1 MRIPRWTILV
11 LAPVLLAAATVPAR
25 AGEPGYGGLSRV
37 GLRYETGPG
46 TDIYAVDGQLD
57 TGVRFLGGREFI
69 GAGVTQVTSDR
80 VNSRLMIDVAS
91 GLIWPRRVSPYI
103 TVGLMGGIT
112 GASTRTDGAGTS
124 TSVSST
130 GNHAD
135 SAAAWGEAGVRLRLG
150 GGVSVTVSR
159 RRYDFFRSGAGDVV
173 LDVTSVSLLFAY
185 R

>member
-1 MRIPRWTILV
+1 MRIPGWTILV
-11 LAPVLLAAATVPAR
+11 LVPLLLAAAAVPAR

-46 TDIYAVDGQLD
+46 TDVYAVDGQLD

-69 GAGVTQVTSDR
+69 GAGVSQVTSDR
-80 VNSRLMIDVAS
+80 VNSRLMIGFAS
-91 GLIWPRRVSPYI
+91 GLIWPQRISPY
-103 TVGLMGGIT
+103 VSLGLMGGIT
-112 GASTRTDGAGTS
+112 GASTQTDGSAAG

-135 SAAAWGEAGVRLRLG
+135 SAAAWGEAGLRLRLA
-150 GGVSVTVSR
+150 GGVSVTLAR

>member
-1 MRIPRWTILV
+1 VRIPRWTILV

-124 TSVSST
+124 TSAIRAICQSIRNMMTSMPILRNMCST
-130 GNHAD
+130 
-135 SAAAWGEAGVRLRLG
+135 SASGRDTSASRNMRISLVNRTIRSP
-150 GGVSVTVSR
+150 VR
-159 RRYDFFRSGAGDVV
+159 RRS
-173 LDVTSVSLLFAY
+173 
-185 R
+185 